1 MQSLMALSDSS
12 RLFIS
17 NSLETHVVRTWC
29 SSRAGLA
36 LCALSTPGCIVN
48 LFFVCFLLSFQFI
61 CTIFLRA
68 LSLSVWPSI
77 THLITHSVRFKIVIE
92 IDYTSLKPTFVENS
106 SSCINVQR
114 YSQYNIYWDEVALV
128 FLCFNYSQETLSNA
142 LSDYSKYTMGR
153 NCLVL

>member
-12 RLFIS
+12 CLFIS

-48 LFFVCFLLSFQFI
+48 FFFLLSFQFI
-61 CTIFLRA
+61 CTIFE
-68 LSLSVWPSI
+68 S
-77 THLITHSVRFKIVIE
+77 FKPFC
-92 IDYTSLKPTFVENS
+92 LTFNNS
-106 SSCINVQR
+106 SNNSLGMIQDCDWNWLYFFKAHIRWKLFLLHNVQR
-114 YSQYNIYWDEVALV
+114 YSQHNIYWDEVALV

-142 LSDYSKYTMGR
+142 LSDYTKYNMGR